1 MMICAA
7 LVFFMTPG
15 LAFFYGGLVRRKNV
29 CNTIMAC
36 VAIMGLSVVMWTLF
50 GYSLSFGGNHAGII
64 GDFRWF
70 GLNGVGM
77 EAGPYADSI
86 PHLVFC
92 AFQMMFAMITP
103 ALITGSLVGRMK
115 FKALFLFV
123 AIWSVIVYYPMAHMV
138 WGDGGFLAA
147 IGSVDFAGGDVVH
160 ISSGISALVLA
171 IILGRRRG
179 YEHTTYRI
187 HNIPSVVLGASLL
200 WFGWFGFNAGSA
212 LGANG
217 LAANAFITTN
227 TAAAMAM
234 IAWIL
239 LDIWKTGKPTILGA
253 ITGAVAGL
261 VAITAGCD
269 VTDCLGAIIIGAVS
283 GVALAGV
290 VGWFILAPQYSDS
303 GNVVIPVIRRPQ
315 TAVKVQPSEPGGMEI
330 LNQDKSVYDIREKKD
345 KEPVVENLLPPPEQ
359 PKLPEVIPSQQVV
372 QAAPLQVNDQIPE
385 KVIGTA
391 PVAQVKEAA
400 PLPVSAN
407 AQTGDAPEAKVIGL
421 KEAVQQENAKAAQ
434 AAQIPTQPKVQ
445 PAVQPEPKKPAAPAK
460 ATAGMWQIQL
470 MSSPNRQAVEKAWIS
485 LSKKY
490 KMLQGQPHEIEA
502 ADLDFDKTFYRLK
515 AGAFTDRAGA
525 DELCKDIKALGGTCI
540 VKKK

>member
-1 MMICAA
+1 MYVEKSQRKISIIGTGAVGSAIAYAIMMR
-7 LVFFMTPG
+7 G
-15 LAFFYGGLVRRKNV
+15 LADKIVFIDTNKKLANAELLDIKHGL
-29 CNTIMAC
+29 
-36 VAIMGLSVVMWTLF
+36 
-50 GYSLSFGGNHAGII
+50 
-64 GDFRWF
+64 
-70 GLNGVGM
+70 
-77 EAGPYADSI
+77 
-86 PHLVFC
+86 
-92 AFQMMFAMITP
+92 
-103 ALITGSLVGRMK
+103 
-115 FKALFLFV
+115 
-123 AIWSVIVYYPMAHMV
+123 
-138 WGDGGFLAA
+138 
-147 IGSVDFAGGDVVH
+147 
-160 ISSGISALVLA
+160 
-171 IILGRRRG
+171 
-179 YEHTTYRI
+179 
-187 HNIPSVVLGASLL
+187 HNIPCAELV
-200 WFGWFGFNAGSA
+200 
-212 LGANG
+212 NG
-217 LAANAFITTN
+217 DYS
-227 TAAAMAM
+227 
-234 IAWIL
+234 
-239 LDIWKTGKPTILGA
+239 DIKDSSI
-253 ITGAVAGL
+253 IIV
-261 VAITAGCD
+261 TAGRSRREGESRLD
-269 VTDCLGAIIIGAVS
+269 
-283 GVALAGV
+283 LAQDNIKIAAEITENIKTYYNTGV
-290 VGWFILAPQYSDS
+290 VIVVSNPVDVITYYMTKHLNLAKGKVFGTGCMLDSSRLSAILTDYL
-303 GNVVIPVIRRPQ
+303 GRNVEIPVIRRPQ

-330 LNQDKSVYDIREKKD
+330 LNQDKSVYDIIEKKD
-345 KEPVVENLLPPPEQ
+345 NEPVVENLLPPPEQ

-385 KVIGTA
+385 KVIGSA

-445 PAVQPEPKKPAAPAK
+445 PAVQPEPKKPAK